1 MMAGYRLTRRG
12 EFVLGVAVALVIPLG
27 IVLGTALGDWVT
39 GLL

>member
-1 MMAGYRLTRRG
+1 MAGYRLTKRG
-12 EFVLGVAVALVIPLG
+12 EFVVGVGVALFIPLG